1 MGPRCARAVLLLTL
15 CWLSFTASD
24 QDFYLSPGVTFV
36 HVLDRTYYKRFF
48 PSPQEHRDDPIT
60 FHTNLQGF
68 PDRPGW
74 LRYLQRSPH
83 EDGMLYG
90 TPTIQHVGKTVI
102 EVIAY
107 NRWTYD
113 TIQHTVVFNI
123 LPSNISLPFQA
134 EFFIRNMNV
143 EELLPSNV
151 LGDFLGAVKA
161 IWQPGHNLR
170 LHALNVS
177 SALDRGGRVPLPL
190 SGQKEG
196 VYVLVGSDT
205 RYSTHLAE
213 PLTPENR
220 LRCSQESQLTV
231 SFDRKFGSQ
240 FRVDWCKFI
249 LMDHSLDQTS
259 VAKDNQAWVSST
271 SRGPQAPTGD
281 GDAPAQPAVDVE
293 FAPPGLSLERRDL
306 HSEFVLT
313 TAVPAVVASLLAV
326 ALSYL
331 MCCRRQGL
339 QKQEVQT
346 TEEQLVQQCRS
357 RHDGEE
363 PHVRSK
369 QRDGAHP
376 MASLTAL
383 GGGGRHRDRGG
394 PGVGGSV
401 PTPQNLDYDSYSAAF
416 VHAQGR
422 DPNNAVLSTHN
433 LQPNSSRRKETSFIT
448 QVAQHSSLDR
458 ARPLQ
463 QPPSLPPQP
472 GGQNSFSKSLNNCCD

>member
-249 LMDHSLDQTS
+249 LVT
-259 VAKDNQAWVSST
+259 VSSERL
-271 SRGPQAPTGD
+271 SALGD
-281 GDAPAQPAVDVE
+281 LATPHGLYIGDVE

-339 QKQEVQT
+339 
-346 TEEQLVQQCRS
+346 EQLVQQCRS

-422 DPNNAVLSTHN
+422 
-433 LQPNSSRRKETSFIT
+433 
-448 QVAQHSSLDR
+448 
-458 ARPLQ
+458 
-463 QPPSLPPQP
+463 
-472 GGQNSFSKSLNNCCD
+472 

>member
-1 MGPRCARAVLLLTL
+1 LAIALTL
-15 CWLSFTASD
+15 TLDLTNYTRLSFTGSD

-123 LPSNISLPFQA
+123 LPSNTDFTLPFQA

-213 PLTPENR
+213 PLSPENR

-249 LMDHSLDQTS
+249 LVTKE
-259 VAKDNQAWVSST
+259 VAVRIYQ
-271 SRGPQAPTGD
+271 QAPTGD

-339 QKQEVQT
+339 
-346 TEEQLVQQCRS
+346 
-357 RHDGEE
+357 
-363 PHVRSK
+363 
-369 QRDGAHP
+369 
-376 MASLTAL
+376 
-383 GGGGRHRDRGG
+383 
-394 PGVGGSV
+394 
-401 PTPQNLDYDSYSAAF
+401 
-416 VHAQGR
+416 
-422 DPNNAVLSTHN
+422 
-433 LQPNSSRRKETSFIT
+433 
-448 QVAQHSSLDR
+448 
-458 ARPLQ
+458 
-463 QPPSLPPQP
+463 
-472 GGQNSFSKSLNNCCD
+472 